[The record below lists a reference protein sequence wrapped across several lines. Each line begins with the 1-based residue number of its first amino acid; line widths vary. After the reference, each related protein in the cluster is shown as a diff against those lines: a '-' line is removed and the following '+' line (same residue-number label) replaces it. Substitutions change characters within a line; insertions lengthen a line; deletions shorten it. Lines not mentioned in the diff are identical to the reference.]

1 MRRHKDFE
9 EATQR
14 ILTKAG
20 YYKGPFYN
28 EKDFVPEPP
37 NREVRIT

>member
-1 MRRHKDFE
+1 MKRNEDFND
-9 EATQR
+9 ATQR

-20 YYKGPFYN
+20 YYKGPYYS